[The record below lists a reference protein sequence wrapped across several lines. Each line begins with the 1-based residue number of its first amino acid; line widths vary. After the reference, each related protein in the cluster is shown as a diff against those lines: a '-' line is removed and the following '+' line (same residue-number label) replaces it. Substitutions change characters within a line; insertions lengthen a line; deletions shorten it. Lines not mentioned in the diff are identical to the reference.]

1 MKSIGVD
8 LGSTGLRVAHVDDDG
23 RTEALPGAGESWP
36 GVLMEMRPG
45 SALGVTFPSLKTRLG
60 LASTVTFDDRQ
71 QRPEELVTGVFREL
85 RQEVEEQFGERVTEA
100 VIAVP
105 ARYSAVQRAA
115 LRKAVMAAGFSEAHL
130 LTDSVAAVM
139 SMNLADREAV
149 TALVYG
155 AGYSGFELG
164 LIRFARGRCRALGYE
179 GGASPAGREL
189 DRLLLEDW
197 LAILKDN
204 RFHLGVVGAD
214 WLGLRSRVQ
223 QVKEALSFRDRAG
236 ISIDLQ
242 NASGIAPVTIS
253 VTRSGLEEWVA
264 PFFRHTLEHAE
275 DLLAQA
281 GLTPADLDQVLLVGG
296 TARMPVLQRVISE
309 SLDKHPALL
318 EAEDLA
324 RGAAAYAARLEGK
337 PQPATAVQ
345 GPISEA
351 REDGAL
357 LRSNAALRRAI
368 TITGTPDRAE
378 DTLVLEQQ
386 MPADQAVIASPE
398 GALEQADRLVRGGRG
413 AEAIALL
420 EAVIEKAQRLLA
432 EAREAPAP
440 VRDSPERLL
449 ARRALTRA
457 RRKLEQS
464 KLEEAVRESH
474 LAWKEDP
481 DDPEIF
487 EQMIDVH
494 CQAALHGDSHEDK
507 VRWLGCAQ
515 KHDQG
520 NARVREL
527 LAECFFDQA
536 RELHKRG
543 QDAQALKTLEECFI
557 WNPEHREAHKFQEVL
572 IES

>member
-23 RTEALPGAGESWP
+23 SAEALSGVSESWP

-45 SALGVTFPSLKTRLG
+45 NALGVTFPSLKTRLG
-60 LASTVTFDDRQ
+60 LASAVTVDGRQ
-71 QRPEELVTGVFREL
+71 HPPEELVTCAFREL
-85 RQEVEEQFGERVTEA
+85 RQRVEEQLSDRVKEA

-105 ARYSAVQRAA
+105 ARYSAAQRAA
-115 LRKAVMAAGFSEAHL
+115 LRQAVMAAGFSEAHL

-139 SMNLADREAV
+139 SLSLNDRKVA

-155 AGYSGFELG
+155 MGYSGFELG
-164 LIRFARGRCRALGYE
+164 LVRFVRGRCRALGYE
-179 GGASPAGREL
+179 GGPSPSGREL
-189 DRLLLEDW
+189 DRLLMEDW
-197 LAILKDN
+197 LATLKDH
-204 RFHLGVVGAD
+204 RLRLDVAGVG
-214 WLGLRSRVQ
+214 WIRLRSRVL
-223 QVKEALSFRDRAG
+223 QVKEALSVQDQAS

-242 NASGIAPVTIS
+242 TASGTAPVAIS
-253 VTRSGLEEWVA
+253 VTRRGLEEWVA

-275 DLLAQA
+275 DLLGQA

-296 TARMPVLQRVISE
+296 TARMPVLRRVISE
-309 SLDKHPALL
+309 SLDRQPTLL

-324 RGAAAYAARLEGK
+324 RGAAAYGARLEGK
-337 PQPATAVQ
+337 SQPVAAVQ

-351 REDGAL
+351 REDTAL

-368 TITGTPDRAE
+368 TITRTPDQAE
-378 DTLVLEQQ
+378 VTLVLEQ
-386 MPADQAVIASPE
+386 PADQAAVASPE
-398 GALEQADRLVRGGRG
+398 GALERADLLVREGRG
-413 AEAIALL
+413 GEAIALL
-420 EAVIEKAQRLLA
+420 ETVITEAQRLLA
-432 EAREAPAP
+432 EAREVPAP
-440 VRDSPERLL
+440 FRDSPERLL

-457 RRKLEQS
+457 RRKLDQG
-464 KLEEAVRESH
+464 KLEEAVGESH

-487 EQMIDVH
+487 EQMIDIH
-494 CQAALHGDSHEDK
+494 CQAALNGDSHEAK

-527 LAECFFDQA
+527 LAECFLDQA
-536 RELHKRG
+536 REFHGKG
-543 QDAQALKTLEECFI
+543 QRTQALETLEKCFA
-557 WNPEHREAHKFQEVL
+557 WDPEHRAAHELQETL
-572 IES
+572 MG